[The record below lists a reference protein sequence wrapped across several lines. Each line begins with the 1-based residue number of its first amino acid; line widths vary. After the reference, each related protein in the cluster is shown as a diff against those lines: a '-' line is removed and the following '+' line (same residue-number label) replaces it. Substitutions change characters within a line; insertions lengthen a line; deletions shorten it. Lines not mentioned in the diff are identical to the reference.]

1 MRSLLAIAVG
11 LSLSAAAVRADVYE
25 VDAVHSTVAFG
36 VRHLVVTTVKGNF
49 GEYSGS
55 VSYDPASP
63 ASLKISGVVKTA
75 SINTGNQKRDDH
87 LRNSDFF
94 DVEKFPEITFESTK
108 FEDGVLTGK
117 LTMKGVTKEISV
129 PATVNGPV
137 THPFSGKQAIGVD
150 FTAKINRQD
159 FGISWSKSL
168 DGGGLMVGDEVT
180 LELSIQ
186 ALK

>member
-1 MRSLLAIAVG
+1 MRSLLAIALG
-11 LSLSAAAVRADVYE
+11 LCVSAAAVRAEVYE
-25 VDAVHSTVAFG
+25 VDAVHSTVGFG
-36 VRHLVVTTVKGNF
+36 VRHMVVTTVKGNF
-49 GEYSGS
+49 GEFSGT
-55 VSYDPASP
+55 VSYDAADS
-63 ASLKISGVVKTA
+63 ASLKISGVVKAA
-75 SINTGNQKRDDH
+75 SINTGNEKRDDH

-108 FEDGVLTGK
+108 FENGVLTGN
-117 LTMKGVTKEISV
+117 LTMKGVTKEISM

-150 FTAKINRQD
+150 FTTKINRQD
-159 FGISWSKSL
+159 YGISWSKSL
-168 DGGGLMVGDEVT
+168 DGGGLLVGDEVT